1 MRTIAFVCTW
11 IVASAGAA
19 VAGGDTAKG
28 TFTSQG
34 VCMEVKGAVAFR
46 GTSFLDRRPVLIVAV
61 SNARLQPEA
70 IGDYFDRKLAIDRR
84 LKDDET
90 GVVYVEFRPDGRYHG
105 ISYYFASGN
114 GCGFCTSE
122 VSSTVKLVN
131 HRLSGTLK
139 GTEKDRAFELA
150 LDVPLLSDDHGLP
163 LPPDGGL
170 PGQAYLAYHSALV
183 QGDLAALRTLISTGQ
198 QDTWARAE
206 KKGELS
212 TFLRVLA
219 MEHPGKSVRISKGFA
234 TATTAVLLI
243 TGESS
248 LGKLQGEVLLF
259 KERDSWLIEDE
270 LTSL

>member
-70 IGDYFDRKLAIDRR
+70 IGDYFDRKVAIDRR

-90 GVVYVEFRPDGRYHG
+90 GVVYVEFKPDGRYFG

-122 VSSTVKLVN
+122 VSSTVRLVN
-131 HRLSGTLK
+131 DRLSGTLK
-139 GTEKDRAFELA
+139 GTEKNRPFELA
-150 LDVPLLSDDHGLP
+150 LDVPLLSDDHGVP
-163 LPPDGGL
+163 LPPDGSP
-170 PGQAYLAYHSALV
+170 PGKAYLAYHRALV
-183 QGDLAALRTLISTGQ
+183 QGDRATLRALLSTGQ
-198 QDTWARAE
+198 QETWARAE
-206 KKGELS
+206 QKGELA

-219 MEHPGKSVRISKGFA
+219 TEHPDKSVRILKGFV
-234 TATTAVLLI
+234 TARTAILLI
-243 TGESS
+243 AGESN
-248 LGKLQGEVLLF
+248 LGKL
-259 KERDSWLIEDE
+259 
-270 LTSL
+270 